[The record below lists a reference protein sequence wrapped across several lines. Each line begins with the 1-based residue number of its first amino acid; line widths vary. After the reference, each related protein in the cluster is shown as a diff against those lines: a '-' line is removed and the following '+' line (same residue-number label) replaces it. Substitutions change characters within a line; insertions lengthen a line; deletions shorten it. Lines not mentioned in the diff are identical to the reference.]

1 MRKILDK
8 IYLEI
13 TNTCNLN
20 CSFCLPT
27 NRTPLF
33 MNTEKFASVLQKIKG
48 KSKVVYFHLMG
59 EPLLHPELGT
69 FLDLCAEEKIPVRIT
84 TNGSLLEHRL
94 PELVYKPALKRLN
107 ISLQSLG
114 QFSKSRLHTEL
125 KIILTAAVALHAANT
140 LDQQQKEPHKKDP
153 FRISLR
159 LWTSD
164 DTGTTNLIMEG
175 IEDFFAL
182 APQSVATALH
192 SKNGLI
198 IKEGIAIHK
207 ALTFDWPDFSAPEIQ
222 NRGFCYALRD
232 QAGILVDGTV
242 VPCCLD
248 RNGNIALGNIFE
260 TDWDT
265 IMQSPRARALYDGF
279 TARTAVE
286 KLCNH
291 CTYRKRFGDI
301 SKN

>member
-1 MRKILDK
+1 M
-8 IYLEI
+8 
-13 TNTCNLN
+13 
-20 CSFCLPT
+20 S
-27 NRTPLF
+27 
-33 MNTEKFASVLQKIKG
+33 TEKFLSVLQKIKG
-48 KSKVVYFHLMG
+48 KSKVIYFHLMG

-69 FLDLCAEEKIPVRIT
+69 FLDLCAEENISVRIT
-84 TNGSLLEHRL
+84 TNGSLLEQRL
-94 PELVYKPALKRLN
+94 PDLSYKPALKRLN

-114 QFSKSRLHTEL
+114 QFSKTQHQTEL
-125 KIILTAAVALHAANT
+125 TTILEAAAALHAANT
-140 LDQQQKEPHKKDP
+140 QEKKEKSHHNKKEDP

-164 DTGTTNLIMEG
+164 DTGTTSIIMKG
-175 IEDFFAL
+175 IEDFFDL
-182 APQSVATALH
+182 EPQSVAKTLH
-192 SKNGLI
+192 NNNGI
-198 IKEGIAIHK
+198 IIQEGIAIHK
-207 ALTFDWPDFSAPEIQ
+207 ALTFDWPDFSAPEIH

-248 RNGNIALGNIFE
+248 RNGTIALGNIYE

-291 CTYRKRFGDI
+291 CSYRKRFGTTT
-301 SKN
+301 KN